1 MGRKKKKPTTQKNPP
16 KTPKSAELS
25 IMLTNG
31 ADSHSGVMVSIPIS
45 PQARNRLLLAV
56 GSQAKL

>member
-1 MGRKKKKPTTQKNPP
+1 MGRKKKNQQHTKKTP